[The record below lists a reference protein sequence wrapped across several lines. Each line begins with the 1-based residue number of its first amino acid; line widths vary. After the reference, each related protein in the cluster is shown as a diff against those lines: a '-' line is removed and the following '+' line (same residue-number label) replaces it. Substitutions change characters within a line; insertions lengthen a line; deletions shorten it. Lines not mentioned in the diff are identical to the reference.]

1 MWNRPQCVPFFQR
14 SLRRSK
20 INFWSDFH
28 RFYRNYN
35 FSKTRLFFSK
45 FGTARLEPPFEN
57 GNGTEKFARSVFG
70 FRFLTN
76 AKGRLRFGNVPKNFQ
91 RRIFSSIKLRLSG
104 LFFFP
109 LLFSNSLLL
118 SNCRLK
124 RCEKIWNFWKSAKDS
139 RLSFLKFRIKH
150 KTSTFIKRFL
160 LSNLFPLRL
169 IKINKQINN
178 ISFEN
183 WKIHEVKNF

>member
-70 FRFLTN
+70 FRFPTN

-104 LFFFP
+104 YFSSHSFFQTLSFWATVGSKDVKKFGIFGRAQKTRDFFFW
-109 LLFSNSLLL
+109 NSG
-118 SNCRLK
+118 
-124 RCEKIWNFWKSAKDS
+124 
-139 RLSFLKFRIKH
+139 
-150 KTSTFIKRFL
+150 
-160 LSNLFPLRL
+160 
-169 IKINKQINN
+169 
-178 ISFEN
+178 
-183 WKIHEVKNF
+183 

>member
-1 MWNRPQCVPFFQR
+1 MISIGF
-14 SLRRSK
+14 
-20 INFWSDFH
+20 IEI
-28 RFYRNYN
+28 
-35 FSKTRLFFSK
+35 KT
-45 FGTARLEPPFEN
+45 
-57 GNGTEKFARSVFG
+57 
-70 FRFLTN
+70 
-76 AKGRLRFGNVPKNFQ
+76 FQ
-91 RRIFSSIKLRLSG
+91 RRGYFFRNSAPRDSSLPLKMETERKNSRDRFSFSNKRKGTSPIWKRSKKFSTTNIFVDKTPVIR